1 MPDDCVGLSWVA
13 FWTVTGM
20 QETDE
25 FALNHE
31 VVRRALSWSQGDLS
45 QFVWAGPIES
55 FGGKER
61 WDFDLFVPAAPWE
74 LTEIN
79 ALFS

>member
-1 MPDDCVGLSWVA
+1 MPGDCAGLSWLA

-25 FALNHE
+25 FELNHE
-31 VVRRALSWSQGDLS
+31 VVCWALSLSQGNLS
-45 QFVWAGPIES
+45 LFVWAGPNES
-55 FGGKER
+55 NGGKER
-61 WDFDLFVPAAPWE
+61 WAFDLFVAAAPWE
-74 LTEIN
+74 LAEIN